1 MDDYRTDG
9 TRGVDS
15 GWSTGSDRRVLLV
28 DELWDS
34 IRTMV
39 EESELDTTRKDELI
53 IDLGQCEARR
63 LEPCGVSLRS
73 LPEKGVSDYPGRED

>member
-1 MDDYRTDG
+1 MNDDRIDG
-9 TRGVDS
+9 ARDADS
-15 GWSTGSDRRVLLV
+15 GWSTGSDRRDLLV

-39 EESELDTTRKDELI
+39 EESELDAARKDELI

-73 LPEKGVSDYPGRED
+73 FPVTGVSDYPIRED